1 MFLKLPALTFNL
13 FRTLPSAPMN
23 SAFPGSIDNYTY
35 MYNILYIQ
43 PRTLPM
49 AHVSYTELRNNL
61 SDLMDEVCDSR
72 APLLVTRQNARSVVM
87 VSEDEYEGL
96 METVHLLRSPANT
109 RRLLELIAEANSG
122 KLSAFELIKPKASS
136 SKA

>member
-1 MFLKLPALTFNL
+1 
-13 FRTLPSAPMN
+13 
-23 SAFPGSIDNYTY
+23 
-35 MYNILYIQ
+35 
-43 PRTLPM
+43 M

-109 RRLLELIAEANSG
+109 RRLLESIAEANSG
-122 KLSAFELIKPKASS
+122 RFTEFELIKPKMSA

>member
-1 MFLKLPALTFNL
+1 
-13 FRTLPSAPMN
+13 
-23 SAFPGSIDNYTY
+23 
-35 MYNILYIQ
+35 
-43 PRTLPM
+43 M

-87 VSEDEYEGL
+87 VSEDEYQGL

-109 RRLLELIAEANSG
+109 RRLLESIAEANSG
-122 KLSAFELIKPKASS
+122 RSTELELIKPKASP

>member
-1 MFLKLPALTFNL
+1 
-13 FRTLPSAPMN
+13 
-23 SAFPGSIDNYTY
+23 
-35 MYNILYIQ
+35 
-43 PRTLPM
+43 M

-109 RRLLELIAEANSG
+109 RRLLESIAEANSG